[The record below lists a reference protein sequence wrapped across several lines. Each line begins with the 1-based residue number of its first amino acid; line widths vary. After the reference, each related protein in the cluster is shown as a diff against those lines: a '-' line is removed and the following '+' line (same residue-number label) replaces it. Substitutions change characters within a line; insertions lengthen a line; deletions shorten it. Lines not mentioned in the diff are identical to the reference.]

1 QSVPF
6 APARRVLYRWLS
18 LEGLRDLLH
27 RPNLRNARA
36 PLSMGTHLSMAI
48 GRAAVVGLGL
58 IIGVGARATGYRL
71 TRPPAAPLLA
81 RPRRPAL
88 HAWRPRSQPRGR
100 WCRRGWR
107 PRASGWSRRARSGSS
122 TATACASTPG

>member
-1 QSVPF
+1 MNRDGSRPSSVDANEFLRSVENVGHGIQDPVAKLRFLRTSLYRYRAFRSVRSVRF

-58 IIGVGARATGYRL
+58 IIGVGAGATVYR
-71 TRPPAAPLLA
+71 
-81 RPRRPAL
+81 
-88 HAWRPRSQPRGR
+88 
-100 WCRRGWR
+100 
-107 PRASGWSRRARSGSS
+107 
-122 TATACASTPG
+122 